1 MLNRQSGGTIRT
13 YLGGFNSWKR
23 WAKPNGLNHLP
34 ANPFHVAMYLQV
46 ILQSASSASPINNA
60 VYSTDWVYGL
70 AGFQKVSSH
79 CLVHCLVQSMM
90 GASKRVL
97 AKPKNRKEPITPEML
112 QQLAES
118 LKDKSCV
125 ASCRTL
131 ALCLIGFAGFLRFSE
146 LCSVRACDVSL
157 YSSHCALFL
166 ESSKTD
172 QLREGAW
179 INIARTCR
187 QRYLSCCCSRAI
199 LNRSR
204 NQAG

>member
-1 MLNRQSGGTIRT
+1 ML
-13 YLGGFNSWKR
+13 
-23 WAKPNGLNHLP
+23 
-34 ANPFHVAMYLQV
+34 AMRV
-46 ILQSASSASPINNA
+46 H
-60 VYSTDWVYGL
+60 GL
-70 AGFQKVSSH
+70 AGFQKVSS
-79 CLVHCLVQSMM
+79 HCLVQSMM

-97 AKPKNRKEPITPEML
+97 AKPKNRKEPFTPEML

-118 LKDKSCV
+118 LKDKSCG

-179 INIARTCR
+179 LILLEQTKIPVLLL
-187 QRYLSCCCSRAI
+187 LSS
-199 LNRSR
+199 NT
-204 NQAG
+204 